1 MVSMKDISIACGVS
15 VATVSK
21 ALNDHCDI
29 GEETK
34 ARIRQTAKEMGYFP
48 NSAAKALKTNR
59 TNNIGVL
66 FVDDA
71 QSGLTH
77 DYFAYVLDSFK
88 RTAEQ
93 NGFDI
98 TFINGCKAGKN
109 RMSYLEHAR
118 YRGFD
123 GVVIACIDFNDPEV
137 MELIQS
143 DIPVVTIDYLFHNR
157 IAVISDNIKGMRD
170 LLLHIY
176 QKGHRKIA
184 YIHGADSAVTQSRL
198 SSFYRTAEE
207 LGIEIPDEY
216 VREAAY
222 RSTMESFEKTQ
233 ELLELKVPPTCI
245 LYPDDFACFGGINAI
260 KEKGLRIPE
269 DISVAGYDGIRIG
282 RHVEPQ
288 LTTLRQDTG
297 QIGSKAAESLIE
309 LIEHPKTALIRQIV
323 VEGKVFEGKTVG
335 EIHESGLKRI

>member
-21 ALNDHCDI
+21 ALNDHSDI

-143 DIPVVTIDYLFHNR
+143 DIPVVTIDHLFHNR

-288 LTTLRQDTG
+288 LTTLRQNTA